1 MAEVGRGMRFVG
13 IRGSGAA
20 DRGPGSNS
28 GARKLAQRSIKDN
41 TPKVRL
47 PDLGNLLRRGKGMI
61 TGK

>member
-1 MAEVGRGMRFVG
+1 MAGINRGMRFVG
-13 IRGSGAA
+13 IRGKGAA

-28 GARKLAQRSIKDN
+28 GARRIAQKSVKDN
-41 TPKVRL
+41 SPVVRL